1 MIVIFLTLLGV
12 VVSDQALKREFR
24 RVLGRDVAALEP
36 FGQLRITEGRLWLLR
51 LLNHPSRSMMWTS
64 WVAAAAALVIASNW
78 IPSSAVF
85 VGLLL
90 GGSLSNAVENARR
103 GSVSDYV
110 CLRFWPAFNLADL
123 ALAAGAIGTFAELL
137 IAMRGNGIVT

>member
-24 RVLGRDVAALEP
+24 RVLGREVAALGP

-64 WVAAAAALVIASNW
+64 LVAAAAALVIANSW

-85 VGLLL
+85 IGLLL
-90 GGSLSNAVENARR
+90 GGSLSNAAENARR

-137 IAMRGNGIVT
+137 IAICGTAS

>member
-12 VVSDQALKREFR
+12 VVSDQALKQKFR
-24 RVLGRDVAALEP
+24 HVLGRDATSLAP
-36 FGQLRITEGRLWLLR
+36 FGQLRMTEGRLWWLR
-51 LLNHPSRSMMWTS
+51 LRNHPSRSMMWAS
-64 WVAAAAALVIASNW
+64 WVAAAVALVIASSW
-78 IPSSAVF
+78 IPSSALF

-90 GGSLSNAVENARR
+90 GGSLSNAVESARR

-123 ALAAGAIGTFAELL
+123 ALAAGAIGTITELL
-137 IAMRGNGIVT
+137 IALRGTAS

>member
-1 MIVIFLTLLGV
+1 MIVVFLTLLGV
-12 VVSDQALKREFR
+12 VLSDQALKQKFR
-24 RVLGRDVAALEP
+24 HVLGRDETSLAP
-36 FGQLRITEGRLWLLR
+36 FGQLRMTEGRLWLLR
-51 LLNHPSRSMMWTS
+51 LRNHPSRSMMWTS
-64 WVAAAAALVIASNW
+64 WAVAAAALVIAGSW

-110 CLRFWPAFNLADL
+110 CLRFWPAVNLADL

-137 IAMRGNGIVT
+137 SAIRGTAS

>member
-90 GGSLSNAVENARR
+90 GGSLSNAVQNARR

>member
-24 RVLGRDVAALEP
+24 RVLGREVAALGP

-90 GGSLSNAVENARR
+90 GGIQPRRSGARG
-103 GSVSDYV
+103 GS
-110 CLRFWPAFNLADL
+110 
-123 ALAAGAIGTFAELL
+123 
-137 IAMRGNGIVT
+137 

>member
-64 WVAAAAALVIASNW
+64 WVAAPAALVIASNW